1 VPDQRLDVVGLRDIA
16 RLLMVD
22 GRTPTMWR
30 HRNLL
35 PPEDGYVSGN
45 VPVWHRDKIL
55 AWAEA
60 TGRLP
65 APAPDQAD
73 QGRSATGTEASAVPP
88 LWGSAGT
95 GAADGGHRR
104 ST

>member
-1 VPDQRLDVVGLRDIA
+1 VVPDQRLDVVGLRDIA
-16 RLLMVD
+16 RMLMVD

-65 APAPDQAD
+65 APGPNQP
-73 QGRSATGTEASAVPP
+73 GR
-88 LWGSAGT
+88 
-95 GAADGGHRR
+95 GA
-104 ST
+104 

>member
-1 VPDQRLDVVGLRDIA
+1 MPEQRLDVVGLRDIA
-16 RLLMVD
+16 RMLFVD

-30 HRNLL
+30 HRNVL
-35 PPEDGYVSGN
+35 PPEDGYISGN

-65 APAPDQAD
+65 DQL
-73 QGRSATGTEASAVPP
+73 GR
-88 LWGSAGT
+88 
-95 GAADGGHRR
+95 RR
-104 ST
+104 RES